1 MLNGKKRAYL
11 RSLANNIK
19 PTTQIGKDG
28 VSGEFLDQLDDQLR
42 AREIVKINIL
52 ENAGL
57 DAKEVANAVCERL
70 RAEYVQ
76 AIGGKFTIYR
86 KNNENPKIVFPGH
99 EQAKAKK
106 KEERSRQKSTKK
118 GSFSK
123 NDNGFSKGRRTSKK
137 SIRNTSAKK
146 K

>member
-11 RSLANNIK
+11 RSLANTIK
-19 PTTQIGKDG
+19 PTTQIGKEG
-28 VSGEFLDQLDDQLR
+28 VTGEFLDQLEDQLR
-42 AREIVKINIL
+42 AREIVKVNIL

-57 DAKEVANAVCERL
+57 DAKEVANAICEEI

-76 AIGGKFTIYR
+76 AIGSKFTLYKR
-86 KNNENPKIVFPGH
+86 NNENPKIVFPGH

-106 KEERSRQKSTKK
+106 KEVRTGKKSFNTT
-118 GSFSK
+118 SFA
-123 NDNGFSKGRRTSKK
+123 KGRRSEKK
-137 SIRNTSAKK
+137 AIRNTSSKK